1 MTASVDRLLAVA
13 RTSPDADGAAFALT
27 CAENELAE
35 AYNEARRDTLAQ
47 LATAAAAELETLESI
62 RRLLAF
68 AKTSGRATRET
79 TRLLNLLETC
89 PQFDR
94 TYALKRQVPAFEW
107 LRTHRDAINQNLA
120 AIR

>member
-1 MTASVDRLLAVA
+1 MNEIVEKLLTTA
-13 RTSPDADGAAFALT
+13 RTSTNPDEAAFALV
-27 CAENELAE
+27 CAENELAK
-35 AYNEARRDTLAQ
+35 AYRDERMDAVVQ
-47 LATAAAAELETLESI
+47 LAKAAADELDQLENI

-79 TRLLNLLETC
+79 TRLLNLLETR
-89 PQFDR
+89 PQFER
-94 TYALKRQVPAFEW
+94 TQALKRQVPAFEW